1 MIANKVQ
8 NINLINKS
16 CLRLDNKHLY
26 FVEINWDLEDD
37 CNEDFKYFNLFIKQN
52 DGVPFKFIGS
62 TTTQCF
68 SLCLELIDFYFNYSQ
83 NSDYNTTENKISKIL
98 IQYVSEDYELNEFK
112 QEFHSFVD
120 IEIPGGASISRV
132 VTDFEYVF

>member
-1 MIANKVQ
+1 M
-8 NINLINKS
+8 
-16 CLRLDNKHLY
+16 
-26 FVEINWDLEDD
+26 
-37 CNEDFKYFNLFIKQN
+37 
-52 DGVPFKFIGS
+52 
-62 TTTQCF
+62 
-68 SLCLELIDFYFNYSQ
+68 CLELIDFYFNYSQ